1 MQAGLIIASLLLQ
14 YGPGLAEQVANIL
27 HVQGDPALAQWQAVF
42 AQVRTYAQII
52 APLPTAAP
60 VGPAIPAGSPL

>member
-14 YGPGLAEQVANIL
+14 YGPGLAEQVASIL

-52 APLPTAAP
+52 APPTAVPPPTVAA
-60 VGPAIPAGSPL
+60 VS